1 MKSRYTLLKINSS
14 DDYLS
19 WVDSLNG
26 TRLFALFDAQSKLTR
41 LDEIESRRWGP
52 AINLYG
58 DLEGTRIAQL
68 GPRIIEAND
77 TGSRSEL
84 VELAFSTRASLLAGN
99 CTLEEI
105 AIHLKDLREIA
116 LPDGTPALFRFQDA
130 RVAVATF
137 PTLNPAQGCKLL
149 GPLTAWAVL
158 DVCHRLHVRSST
170 DCRRIGGRL
179 RFNQKTVD
187 AIDEQLFVHTIAEQ
201 VRDTDAALLGSM
213 SECQIETRIR
223 QQIERAKALGLV
235 RRQDQSLHS
244 VLSFQFPSG
253 FENEVP
259 FASAIRYHDGCH
271 SSFGDA
277 LDAVPSNVWDTWD
290 ERLSQRPKLLP
301 DLMQEDMP

>member
-19 WVDSLNG
+19 WVDPLNG

-41 LDEIESRRWGP
+41 LDEIESGRWGP

-77 TGSRSEL
+77 TGSRPEL

-158 DVCHRLHVRSST
+158 DVCHRLHVRS
-170 DCRRIGGRL
+170 G
-179 RFNQKTVD
+179 
-187 AIDEQLFVHTIAEQ
+187 A
-201 VRDTDAALLGSM
+201 
-213 SECQIETRIR
+213 
-223 QQIERAKALGLV
+223 
-235 RRQDQSLHS
+235 RQDSCRLIHAAKGCLS
-244 VLSFQFPSG
+244 VARDVISTTESRSGLSVTTPMGSQLRVWRDQRFG
-253 FENEVP
+253 FRCR
-259 FASAIRYHDGCH
+259 ASAYSACRAARIAR
-271 SSFGDA
+271 SSPAWRCAG
-277 LDAVPSNVWDTWD
+277 LT
-290 ERLSQRPKLLP
+290 
-301 DLMQEDMP
+301 